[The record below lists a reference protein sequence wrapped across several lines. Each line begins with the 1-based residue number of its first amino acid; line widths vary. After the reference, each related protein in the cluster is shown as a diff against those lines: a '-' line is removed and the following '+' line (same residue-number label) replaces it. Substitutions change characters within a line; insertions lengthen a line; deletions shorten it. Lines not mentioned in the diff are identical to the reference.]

1 MNTNSMSGDVQAPMQ
16 PRRLKSSPW
25 PWIAITIGLVVALEL
40 LVFLN
45 LWALV
50 WIPIVLAIVFLPR
63 LAERIVEGF
72 RALGQNALN
81 GDEPAI
87 EPELAELDRA
97 CRRWSEHAASE
108 QTDYLRLGRRLAL
121 ISPLAVL
128 LLTVQIATHPSHLTA
143 TMLIAGEVAC
153 LIWIWFTV
161 GKHVGP
167 TKGWILARLRAEL
180 LRRELF
186 LARARVGP
194 YLNTDVARQADTRKN
209 LLTSEQ
215 LKPLEMLPLATSGE
229 AWRDQ
234 LEDSRLS
241 SAAAAPVMPRTDLN
255 QAMETYRDQ
264 RLRDQVRYYAQRQRE
279 YGHSEER
286 LEDGLRLVLLFSII
300 GAIVHLVLVW
310 LLPHAP
316 TPTPPAPIPPASP
329 TTAKSALTVFEQ
341 VVTVFAITL
350 PTVALAIQSLK
361 ALHEWRRLSLAYR
374 EQAHALE
381 HLRAKLQDIIDGRSK
396 GGVPPEF
403 AFQRLVL
410 RTEELFAAELHQWY
424 VLVRAESMSA

>member
-1 MNTNSMSGDVQAPMQ
+1 MNANIMAGDVKPPVQT
-16 PRRLKSSPW
+16 RRLTSSA
-25 PWIAITIGLVVALEL
+25 WISIALTIGLVALLEL
-40 LVFLN
+40 LVFVN
-45 LWALV
+45 FWVVV
-50 WIPIVLAIVFLPR
+50 WIPMVLAIVFLPG

-72 RALGQNALN
+72 RAHGESAPN

-87 EPELAELDRA
+87 EPELAALDQA

-121 ISPLAVL
+121 ISPFAVL
-128 LLTVQIATHPSHLTA
+128 LLTIQIATHRSHLMS
-143 TMLIAGEVAC
+143 TMLVAGEVAC

-194 YLNTDVARQADTRKN
+194 YLNADVARQADKRKT
-209 LLTSEQ
+209 LLASEH

-229 AWRDQ
+229 SWRDQ
-234 LEDSRLS
+234 LEDSRFN
-241 SAAAAPVMPRTDLN
+241 SAAAAPGAPRTDLTR
-255 QAMETYRDQ
+255 AMEAYRDQ

-279 YGHSEER
+279 YGHCEEG
-286 LEDGLRLVLLFSII
+286 LEDGLRLVLMGSII
-300 GAIVHLVLVW
+300 AAIVHLCLVW
-310 LLPHAP
+310 LLPQ
-316 TPTPPAPIPPASP
+316 PAPP
-329 TTAKSALTVFEQ
+329 TTAAPTMTPSTTSNTSLIWLEQ

-350 PTVALAIQSLK
+350 PTVALAIQSLR

-374 EQAHALE
+374 EQAQALE

-396 GGVPPEF
+396 DGGSPEF

-410 RTEELFAAELHQWY
+410 RAEELFAAELHQWY